1 MAPKLHTSQ
10 IFKGRAYEPKYRA
23 YGFCLN
29 KKRSK
34 FNLAFRSN
42 FFKTWKK
49 ILHTWNLQEF
59 KDHSTQN
66 ASKTVNSLSANLSL
80 RYRNARH
87 HSLVSHVP
95 LMFLYKQRVISWNKW
110 KRRLNDSDAKR
121 CEYWFFF
128 EGPKCNCL
136 SAGCILVLNSACYDI
151 YDVFGLS
158 PHRGRKYHATCIFH
172 PVHVSNKKWPDRGTG
187 RQMPRMR
194 ALIGQWF

>member
-42 FFKTWKK
+42 FFKNWQK

-59 KDHSTQN
+59 KGHSTQN

-87 HSLVSHVP
+87 NSLVSHVP
-95 LMFLYKQRVISWNKW
+95 LMFLYKQRVISWDKW
-110 KRRLNDSDAKR
+110 KKQLNDSDAKR

-128 EGPKCNCL
+128 EGPKCDCL
-136 SAGCILVLNSACYDI
+136 YFS
-151 YDVFGLS
+151 GLS
-158 PHRGRKYHATCIFH
+158 PLRGRKYHATCIFH
-172 PVHVSNKKWPDRGTG
+172 LVHVSNKKWPDRGKG